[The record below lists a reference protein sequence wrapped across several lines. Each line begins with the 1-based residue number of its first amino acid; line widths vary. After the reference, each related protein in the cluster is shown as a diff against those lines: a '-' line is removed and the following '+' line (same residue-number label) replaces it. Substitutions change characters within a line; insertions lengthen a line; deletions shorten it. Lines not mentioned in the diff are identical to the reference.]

1 VKSGDVQLASGRW
14 QTGEPILADLGIT
27 LPKVASASAAGD
39 REEESMRA
47 QSVPAGRSMTRWA
60 AVSAALLSLAGG
72 GALSSSLLSQSASA
86 AGTSQCGYGS
96 SAGNV
101 RTCISLGSG
110 TVSTSATVVSTGRT
124 IRSCLRRNGAR
135 VECTRYSYVQ
145 PGGGT
150 GNTWVAGGSVPAGT
164 YCAVTWRLQPDGAQ
178 GKVGTVCVG
187 FGTTVIG

>member
-1 VKSGDVQLASGRW
+1 MSAASG
-14 QTGEPILADLGIT
+14 
-27 LPKVASASAAGD
+27 AG
-39 REEESMRA
+39 
-47 QSVPAGRSMTRWA
+47 GRFARRWA
-60 AVSAALLSLAGG
+60 AIPVALLSILGG
-72 GALSSSLLSQSASA
+72 SVVSTALPSGPA
-86 AGTSQCGYGS
+86 AAATTNQCGYGS

-110 TVSTSATVVSTGRT
+110 SVSTSATVIATGRT

-135 VECTRYSYVQ
+135 VECTRYSYVG

-164 YCAVTWRLQPDGAQ
+164 YCSVTWKLQPSGAQ
-178 GKVGTVCVG
+178 EKVATVCVG